1 MTKEPEENSRE
12 IELQTRNQDW
22 IQEIKRGLNM
32 KFENQLG
39 FKSRISKL
47 FVSLLYR
54 LSLNFRS
61 LFLFSQLMRT
71 NKRQSRELQHLKKLK
86 KYQFSLNCKLNKGAK
101 NFPSFLSWGI
111 GIKIIHSNF
120 ISTTPTKENHSP
132 AQNSLDQAL
141 ETWKSGF
148 MNSRIISTTND
159 GSKSKER
166 MRSGL
171 FFQMKTIK
179 TKNMEKEIK
188 LKKLRRN
195 SIHEDFLVFLFPWN
209 LELRIVIWQ

>member
-101 NFPSFLSWGI
+101 DISFVFVMRNWNQNNSFKFYLLDSHKRKSFP
-111 GIKIIHSNF
+111 
-120 ISTTPTKENHSP
+120 T
-132 AQNSLDQAL
+132 QNSLDQ
-141 ETWKSGF
+141 T
-148 MNSRIISTTND
+148 
-159 GSKSKER
+159 
-166 MRSGL
+166 
-171 FFQMKTIK
+171 
-179 TKNMEKEIK
+179 
-188 LKKLRRN
+188 
-195 SIHEDFLVFLFPWN
+195 
-209 LELRIVIWQ
+209 